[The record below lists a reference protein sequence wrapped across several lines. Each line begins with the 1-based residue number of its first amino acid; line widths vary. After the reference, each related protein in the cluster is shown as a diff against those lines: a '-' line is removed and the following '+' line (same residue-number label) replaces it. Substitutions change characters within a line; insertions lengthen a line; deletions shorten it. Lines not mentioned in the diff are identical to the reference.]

1 MKHKLDGYAVEGLVV
16 NYLKKNGWRIIEQ
29 NFKQAFGEIDIIA
42 YDTGGTLVAI
52 EVKSAQKNADFL
64 PEEHFTQSKLQKI
77 ERTFQHYIT
86 LNNAHDK
93 ECRIDLVA
101 VEIDA
106 IKNTAH
112 NIRHYKNATL

>member
-16 NYLKKNGWRIIEQ
+16 NYLKKNGWHIVEQ

-42 YDTGGTLVAI
+42 YDRWGVLVAV
-52 EVKSAQKNADFL
+52 EVKSAYKDANFL

-77 ERTFQHYIT
+77 ERTFQHYIN
-86 LNNAHDK
+86 LNNAHNK

-101 VEIDA
+101 VEIDD
-106 IKNTAH
+106 IYNNPY
-112 NIRHYKNATL
+112 NIRHYENATL